1 MECGI
6 DLGSRAVKLVLTE
19 DGRVVETRL
28 YDTPLFYRNFCR
40 REGEALS
47 LDLEKLGM
55 KEPQET
61 AVTGYGRGR
70 FPLAG
75 GAALLELKAHVLGAI
90 FQTRLHDFLLLDIGG
105 QDTKLIRVQDGRM
118 ADFRTNDR
126 CAASSGKYLEAMA
139 SALGMDFA
147 ELGNYREDP
156 VELSSTCAIFSE
168 SEIIGKIAEGVP
180 LPRLAAGV
188 NHSIIKRIAPM
199 LSAFPSAPLVFVGG
213 TASNEAL
220 RAILIRERGMQVI
233 VPPLPFHNGALGC
246 CVGISAL
253 RLE

>member
-1 MECGI
+1 MELGI
-6 DLGSRAVKLVLTE
+6 DLGSRAVKLVLIE
-19 DGRVVETRL
+19 DGRVLETRL

-40 REGEALS
+40 REGDALS
-47 LDLEKLGM
+47 LNLEKLGM
-55 KEPQET
+55 KEPQKT

-70 FPLAG
+70 LHLAG
-75 GAALLELKAHVLGAI
+75 DAVLLELKAHVLGAI

-105 QDTKLIRVQDGRM
+105 QDTKLIRVQNGRM

-188 NHSIIKRIAPM
+188 NHSIIKRISPM
-199 LSAFPSAPLVFVGG
+199 LSAFPPAPLVFVGG
-213 TASNEAL
+213 TAGNMAL
-220 RAILIRERGMQVI
+220 REILSRKKGMQVI